1 MRVSTLTGKDVTI
14 RRIIGKDMTALEIEV
29 ETCGTKQTFMIHF
42 EHDDPIIREL
52 PATVDPDL
60 QETARNF
67 DRIRKPIFIP
77 QMTDVE
83 EYEMK
88 QLFLSDCEELCP
100 NTSSL

>member
-1 MRVSTLTGKDVTI
+1 MRISTLTGKDVTV
-14 RRIIGKDMTALEIEV
+14 RRIITDDMTALEFVV
-29 ETCGTKQTFMIHF
+29 ETLGVNQTFVIHF

-52 PATVDPDL
+52 PATVDEDL
-60 QETARNF
+60 QDTARNF

-77 QMTDVE
+77 QLTDVE
-83 EYEMK
+83 EHEME

>member
-1 MRVSTLTGKDVTI
+1 MRVSTLTSKDVTI
-14 RRIIGKDMTALEIEV
+14 RRIIAKDMTALELTVDAAGIN
-29 ETCGTKQTFMIHF
+29 QTFMIHF
-42 EHDDPIIREL
+42 DHDDPIIREL

-60 QETARNF
+60 QDTARNF

-83 EYEMK
+83 EHEME